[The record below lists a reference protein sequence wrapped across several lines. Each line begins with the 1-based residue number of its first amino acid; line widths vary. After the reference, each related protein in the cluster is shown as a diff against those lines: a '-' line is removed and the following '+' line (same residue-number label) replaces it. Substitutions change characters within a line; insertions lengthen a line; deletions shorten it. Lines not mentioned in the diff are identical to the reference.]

1 MIVIVSFVP
10 LYTTVSFWITIN
22 CYSICNCIVWDQSAA
37 SQHVMHVQIAQ
48 WVLMNILYTHI
59 CLHLIP
65 HLWLAVNC
73 GGWAASIRKD
83 MWRLS
88 CSLCLG
94 WITWTHISWFHA
106 IVIHTSWLITQS
118 TSKCIYT
125 TCAFQRMLPELDF
138 SWWRWGSL
146 WFWRPSGYL
155 MVVVHEEMV
164 LLKWLL
170 QQEFWGWWHAKTIR
184 LLYMYTCVNVLYDY
198 ILCLSHSQSFCI
210 YVYCRVV

>member
-10 LYTTVSFWITIN
+10 LYNTVSFWITIN
-22 CYSICNCIVWDQSAA
+22 CDECPNRSVAT
-37 SQHVMHVQIAQ
+37 
-48 WVLMNILYTHI
+48 VLMNILYTHI

-88 CSLCLG
+88 CPLCLG

-106 IVIHTSWLITQS
+106 IVIHTSWLNTQI

-146 WFWRPSGYL
+146 WFWRPWGYL

-170 QQEFWGWWHAKTIR
+170 QQEFWGWWHAKTIASTITVHV
-184 LLYMYTCVNVLYDY
+184 TCVNVF
-198 ILCLSHSQSFCI
+198 I
-210 YVYCRVV
+210 